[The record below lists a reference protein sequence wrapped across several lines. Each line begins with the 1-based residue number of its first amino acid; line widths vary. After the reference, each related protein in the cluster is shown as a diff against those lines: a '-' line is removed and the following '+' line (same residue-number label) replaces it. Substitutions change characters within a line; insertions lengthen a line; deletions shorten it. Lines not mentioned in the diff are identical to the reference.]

1 MSVPH
6 FSLSSPLALLNF
18 RSYRPLAM
26 STVPKAVQKCEQL
39 TEESDEIKVMC
50 YADYF
55 LEAIAE
61 DMKSDPAIV
70 KSVGWRKVVTVSGLS
85 LRSRGRLTR

>member
-26 STVPKAVQKCEQL
+26 STAPKAVQKCEQL
-39 TEESDEIKVMC
+39 TEESDEIKVLC
-50 YADYF
+50 YPEHF
-55 LEAIAE
+55 LKAVAE
-61 DMKSDPAIV
+61 DMESDPAVV
-70 KSVGWRKVVTVSGLS
+70 KSVGWRKVVTVSG
-85 LRSRGRLTR
+85 